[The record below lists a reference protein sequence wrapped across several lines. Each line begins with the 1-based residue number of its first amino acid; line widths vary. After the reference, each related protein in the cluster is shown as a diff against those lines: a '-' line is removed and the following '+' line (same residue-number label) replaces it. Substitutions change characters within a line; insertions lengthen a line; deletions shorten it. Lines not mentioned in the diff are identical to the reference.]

1 MTEVNQVLREIRDTA
16 VTLGDRRA
24 FNAARRVAMVDA
36 QNKTTE
42 RGGGIDWIKAYR
54 LWNKMERAGVE
65 ALQWA
70 KRKDEASLEALL
82 ARLRSFSKEDAKA
95 YADALDSREAV
106 SDMIEIAR
114 RSGSGSGGRCSTRSA
129 ALRMCNPA
137 AAPPRSTRRHPR
149 PGKRTSEK
157 ACASL

>member
-95 YADALDSREAV
+95 YADALDQQRGPV
-106 SDMIEIAR
+106 RDH
-114 RSGSGSGGRCSTRSA
+114 GR
-129 ALRMCNPA
+129 
-137 AAPPRSTRRHPR
+137 PPRR
-149 PGKRTSEK
+149 PGSRARSRTQHQWGLNGTRLRLLCTRAER
-157 ACASL
+157 AVGG